1 MKHEKKRD
9 DINISLIEKK
19 LSIQNLGKIGY
30 YSILTLEGCTNI
42 TTYIQIFRLSAQLAE
57 IQDSMRHCASF

>member
-9 DINISLIEKK
+9 DIDE
-19 LSIQNLGKIGY
+19 IGY

-42 TTYIQIFRLSAQLAE
+42 TTYIQTFRLSAQLAE